1 MHGGA
6 PPTPKVRN
14 GGDHTLAERERFVS
28 VQRYAL
34 PADPLNIENGVVESK
49 RDRGGR
55 TPLHYAALENDARK
69 IDALLD
75 AGADP
80 NAADRQG
87 FTALHFAA
95 QQWSVQAAQILLD
108 RGAAVDP
115 VNGYGNTPLWT
126 AVFNSNGRGTLIEL
140 LRGRGADPLRAN
152 KAGQTPLGLA
162 RLIGKLDIA
171 KYFADLI

>member
-1 MHGGA
+1 MGSDGRLQMAEAEVRGG
-6 PPTPKVRN
+6 
-14 GGDHTLAERERFVS
+14 EERFVPS
-28 VQRYAL
+28 QLAGL
-34 PADPLNIENGVVESK
+34 SPHPLNQENGAMESK
-49 RDRGGR
+49 PDRGGR
-55 TPLHYAALENDARK
+55 TPLHYAALDNDVRK
-69 IDALLD
+69 VDALLD
-75 AGADP
+75 GGADP

-140 LRGRGADPLRAN
+140 LRSRGADPLRAN

-162 RLIGKLDIA
+162 RSIGKLDVST
-171 KYFADLI
+171 YFGDLP